1 MEEKIIKILDESE
14 GDIEIAVKRL
24 KKELKMG
31 HFKQGLTYY
40 FVGDGTKIIV
50 VLDVLGDYH
59 IYQKQK
65 QGSWGL

>member
-14 GDIEIAVKRL
+14 GDIEIVVKRL

-40 FVGDGTKIIV
+40 FIF
-50 VLDVLGDYH
+50 
-59 IYQKQK
+59 Q
-65 QGSWGL
+65 S